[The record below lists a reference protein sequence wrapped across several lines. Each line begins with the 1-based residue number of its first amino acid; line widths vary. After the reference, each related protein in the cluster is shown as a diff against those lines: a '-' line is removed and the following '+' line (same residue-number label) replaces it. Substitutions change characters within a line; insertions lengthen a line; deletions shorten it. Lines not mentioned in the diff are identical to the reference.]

1 MAATYYPDTTP
12 VLWGDLTTGLV
23 VNMDEVLTLLDPED
37 VPLTMGIQAESDAG
51 RTPIIPTGPRLDRR
65 EFNWLDDNHLLPY
78 GTLQAAI
85 TTTTITVITVATGT
99 QARYQTGQTLR
110 VMDGSSDEVMLI
122 TDYGTTAD
130 TLLVTRGIV
139 GTAATAATGDTLYV
153 TGDIAGEGAKP
164 PDARIVDRTINTN
177 YSQIFGPTQV
187 SMSRTEQSINKYGV
201 SSEWN
206 HQLMKRIRELQ
217 IEKEI
222 NLIYGKKVY
231 VTASNWRQSG
241 GIDEFISTNVDSSS
255 TQLTITSITAQQK
268 ATFAYGRVPRIIVC
282 NQLATSDLNA
292 IEDTN
297 RVRQTVTETLRG
309 RMPALVVST
318 EYGLTEIVRNRY
330 VRSNN
335 AYGIIPEAIIDR
347 PFDPLTATVLAKI
360 GDFDSVMLVA
370 ENGWEVKGEERMFK
384 MSALSYS

>member
-12 VLWGDLTTGLV
+12 VLWGDMTVGLV

-85 TTTTITVITVATGT
+85 TTTTITVVTVATGT

-153 TGDIAGEGAKP
+153 TGDLAGEGAKP
-164 PDARIVDRTINTN
+164 PNARTVDRTINTN

-222 NLIYGKKVY
+222 NLLYGKKVY

-241 GIDEFISTNVDSSS
+241 GIDEFIATNVDTSS

-268 ATFAYGRVPRIIVC
+268 ASFAYGRVPRIIVC

-360 GDFDSVMLVA
+360 GDFDSLMLVS

-384 MSALSYS
+384 FTALSYS